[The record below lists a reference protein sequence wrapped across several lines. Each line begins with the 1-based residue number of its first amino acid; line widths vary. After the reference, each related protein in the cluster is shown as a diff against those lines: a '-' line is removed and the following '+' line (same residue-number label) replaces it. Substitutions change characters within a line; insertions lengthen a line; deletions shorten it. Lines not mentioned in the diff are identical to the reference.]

1 MRYVLYHHAYS
12 SVIKIALYFLEAWK
26 VVQKGNHFQ
35 KERER
40 GKEKKQSKKKGQE
53 F

>member
-1 MRYVLYHHAYS
+1 MKYVVYYYAYS
-12 SVIKIALYFLEAWK
+12 SLIKIALYFSEAWK

-35 KERER
+35 KERR
-40 GKEKKQSKKKGQE
+40 KEKKQSKKKGQE